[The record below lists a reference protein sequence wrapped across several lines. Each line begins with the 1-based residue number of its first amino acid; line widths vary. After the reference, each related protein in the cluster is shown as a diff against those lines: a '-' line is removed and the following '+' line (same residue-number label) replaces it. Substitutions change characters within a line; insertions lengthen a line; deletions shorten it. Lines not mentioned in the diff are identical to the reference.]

1 MAHDGKLLARAR
13 EALEQDRAA
22 NQAEQQ
28 RRTEQVYRDI
38 PQVEQIDDRLR
49 GHMAELVRLTISRPP
64 DLAARLEALKEANL
78 DLQMRRAELLTAHGY
93 PIEYL
98 DEIISCPE
106 CQDTGLV
113 NGVLC
118 ACMERRYNHELT
130 KELSALLRNGNES
143 FEQFDLNYYSDQPE
157 AESGISPRQAMTIAF
172 QACRHF
178 AYSFPDI
185 SQNLLL
191 RGGTGLGKTYLSA
204 CIARV
209 VAEKGFSVCYDTAFS
224 ALEAFEKQKFSRSPE
239 DAEAASVRVSR
250 MLSCDLMILDDLGT
264 EMVTPM
270 SVSALYTLLNSRLN
284 AGLHTVISTNCTNEE
299 LERRYTPQI
308 CSRIH
313 GEFLELPFYGTDIR
327 LMQKHGYSGD
337 R

>member
-327 LMQKHGYSGD
+327 LIQKHGYSGD

>member
-1 MAHDGKLLARAR
+1 
-13 EALEQDRAA
+13 
-22 NQAEQQ
+22 
-28 RRTEQVYRDI
+28 
-38 PQVEQIDDRLR
+38 
-49 GHMAELVRLTISRPP
+49 MAEEIQNIR
-64 DLAARLEALKEANL
+64 EENL
-78 DLQMRRAELLTAHGY
+78 DLQMRRAELLTEHGY

>member
-78 DLQMRRAELLTAHGY
+78 DLQMRRAELLTEHGY

-191 RGGTGLGKTYLSA
+191 QSA
-204 CIARV
+204 
-209 VAEKGFSVCYDTAFS
+209 
-224 ALEAFEKQKFSRSPE
+224 
-239 DAEAASVRVSR
+239 AA
-250 MLSCDLMILDDLGT
+250 
-264 EMVTPM
+264 
-270 SVSALYTLLNSRLN
+270 
-284 AGLHTVISTNCTNEE
+284 
-299 LERRYTPQI
+299 RRYR
-308 CSRIH
+308 SRQNLS
-313 GEFLELPFYGTDIR
+313 FR
-327 LMQKHGYSGD
+327 LHCACC

>member
-13 EALEQDRAA
+13 EALELDRAA

-284 AGLHTVISTNCTNEE
+284 AGLHTVINTNCTNEE

-337 R
+337 L